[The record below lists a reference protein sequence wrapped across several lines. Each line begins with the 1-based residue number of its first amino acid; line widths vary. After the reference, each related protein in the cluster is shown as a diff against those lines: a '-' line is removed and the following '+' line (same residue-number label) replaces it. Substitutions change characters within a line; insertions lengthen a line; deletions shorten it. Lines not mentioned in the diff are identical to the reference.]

1 MDALARLKLPGVNF
15 SFNAPFPSALAL
27 ISQTSLQGSGAAL
40 PASRPVGEPN
50 FNASEK
56 GQTWPLLLLRRP
68 LCACPRNAT
77 GHYHSSP
84 PFPPHSPSLRH
95 TDPIPRCT
103 GLPYPRSLGIGNSS
117 GCLTILDRGVKVSN
131 GRWCGLQRRG
141 NGCTYTTVAENRFVF
156 WEGGVRFVGNEAVC
170 FRRHS
175 LYWADIC

>member
-1 MDALARLKLPGVNF
+1 MHPKRVKLGPCYYF
-15 SFNAPFPSALAL
+15 ADHFAPVRETPQD
-27 ISQTSLQGSGAAL
+27 ISTLSLS
-40 PASRPVGEPN
+40 
-50 FNASEK
+50 
-56 GQTWPLLLLRRP
+56 
-68 LCACPRNAT
+68 
-77 GHYHSSP
+77 
-84 PFPPHSPSLRH
+84 PHSPSLRH

-117 GCLTILDRGVKVSN
+117 GRLAILDRGVKVSN